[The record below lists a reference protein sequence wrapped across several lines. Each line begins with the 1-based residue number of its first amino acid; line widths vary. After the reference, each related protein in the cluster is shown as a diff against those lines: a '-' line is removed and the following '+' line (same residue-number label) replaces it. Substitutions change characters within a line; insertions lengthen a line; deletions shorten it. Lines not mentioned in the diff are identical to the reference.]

1 MRGVAGLMLSNLILV
16 LGVVRATTELQQ
28 SAGQFA
34 VFHMPRCCRYSFQ
47 AMLLAMTLLRCRCC
61 MSVLLRSTPQQL
73 LLFLCSNL
81 QSPLSRHMVHHLY
94 YLNVGVEGCQSR
106 RSAPDPSCKLR
117 MFKFAHECS
126 TLLSEAR
133 RLCCIVVIFGFSVCV
148 SDKSSTKKAECTTC
162 RACRLLQLGLCS
174 LRQLNHGKF
183 YLNLKLKKCLAFVL
197 PRRCSLSLR
206 QTCCRSFEDTWCRTE
221 TTTSSTTR
229 SSGSSQSSQRDSR

>member
-1 MRGVAGLMLSNLILV
+1 MPPRQLAGATVASRSVLTCSAEHCFSKPWMAEMDSMRGVAGLMLSNLILV

-94 YLNVGVEGCQSR
+94 YLNVMSGWKGASR
-106 RSAPDPSCKLR
+106 DGRLRTQAVNHVCLNLR
-117 MFKFAHECS
+117 MNVPPCFRRPDVFA
-126 TLLSEAR
+126 
-133 RLCCIVVIFGFSVCV
+133 
-148 SDKSSTKKAECTTC
+148 
-162 RACRLLQLGLCS
+162 
-174 LRQLNHGKF
+174 
-183 YLNLKLKKCLAFVL
+183 VL
-197 PRRCSLSLR
+197 
-206 QTCCRSFEDTWCRTE
+206 
-221 TTTSSTTR
+221 
-229 SSGSSQSSQRDSR
+229 